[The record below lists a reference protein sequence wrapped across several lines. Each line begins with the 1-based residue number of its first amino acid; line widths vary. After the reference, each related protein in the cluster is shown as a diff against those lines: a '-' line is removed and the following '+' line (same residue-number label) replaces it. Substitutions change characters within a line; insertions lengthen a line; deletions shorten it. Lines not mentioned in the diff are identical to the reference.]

1 MNRWFKQKLGR
12 DIMVVLYSFLAL
24 ALVVSIFAYSYVENR
39 LDQNEARLRDLD
51 NRIERLNSLWDE
63 WQTSQ
68 YDTRGYLLFGDES
81 MIEAARA
88 KENEFQQEI
97 NWFKSVVQ
105 TRQGEIFADELQE
118 FHEFYFSVIVP
129 VTYEYGQ
136 AQRAGDIQD
145 TYIDP
150 LVVAE
155 LPTAQRL
162 IDQGVVQFSPE
173 RGIDIL
179 GPIEQ
184 IDTALTDYEGLM
196 NSEKEKVYADWKS
209 NNNILQFLWL
219 ASIASFAMLILLF
232 VQPFLRRQSS
242 LISRLSLASDRL
254 LKGEIVDLSDQM
266 GRQDEIG
273 TMSRSFHKMAETL
286 RDNERHLIEKNHE
299 LQAQQEELIAQQE
312 ELQAQQQELEEILE
326 QTQQNEQHL
335 AYRNELTETLA
346 ARDSLTAY
354 PEIIEKLVAITDSE
368 VGALVFVEET
378 GSYSVTSHGLNE
390 RLTRQLLESE
400 NSVLTRAMTLRTTVH
415 SSKQVA
421 SDHPL
426 PYPYYMYETA
436 VPVHDPTDDS
446 IIAFIYLVRYKDRFT
461 QTQMGDIMSFSR
473 QLSLSLLRMRLFEEM
488 KREKGKTERILD
500 SIREAVIYIEN
511 TTDDVFVNRPLYE
524 MFPELTEIATN
535 DLSELTWDEWREALL
550 TTVDQTEDFV
560 TYTNRLFTEEFPH
573 DSVSFSIRKGE
584 MNLQMY
590 AERIVVGGLA
600 KGTLLVFRDITSETE
615 AERLKSEFI
624 STISH
629 ELRTPLSS
637 IYGFTELMVKK
648 QLPNEKQAKYL
659 QTIHAETERL
669 THLVNDFLDV
679 QRMESGSQMYDREQ
693 VDIEPIVRDML
704 TFYEASSLKHE
715 FELIANDLRPYE
727 LYADCQKFKQL
738 MSNLLSNAVK
748 YSPHGGK
755 ISVELAHHD
764 QLVSIKVKD
773 EGIGIPS
780 DALDRLFDKFY
791 RVDNSD
797 SREIGGTGLG
807 LPICQEIVR
816 GHAGQI
822 HVESIQHKGSTF
834 TVEIPSYE
842 FAIQEAEATQ
852 LSS

>member
-1 MNRWFKQKLGR
+1 MNKWFKQKLGR
-12 DIMVVLYSFLAL
+12 DIMVVLYSFLAI
-24 ALVVSIFAYSYVENR
+24 ALIGSVLMYAYVDERVEA
-39 LDQNEARLRDLD
+39 NERRLRDVD
-51 NRIERLNSLWDE
+51 ERISRLNVLWDE
-63 WQTSQ
+63 WQAAQ
-68 YDTRGYLLFGDES
+68 YDSRGYLLFGDE
-81 MIEAARA
+81 EALDRARS
-88 KENEFQQEI
+88 KENEFQREI

-105 TRQGEIFADELQE
+105 TRQGELFAADLQE
-118 FHEFYFSVIVP
+118 FHEFYFNVIIP

-136 AQRAGDIQD
+136 SKFSGDI
-145 TYIDP
+145 TETVIDP
-150 LVVAE
+150 ETILE

-162 IDQGVVQFSPE
+162 IEQGVVPYNPE
-173 RGIDIL
+173 RGIDTL
-179 GPIEQ
+179 GPIQQ
-184 IDTALTDYEGLM
+184 IEASLTDYKALM
-196 NSEKEKVYADWKS
+196 DSEKEKVYEAWKL
-209 NNNILQFLWL
+209 NNNILQSLWV
-219 ASIASFAMLILLF
+219 ASIVSFAILILVF
-232 VQPFLRRQSS
+232 IQPFLRRQSR
-242 LISRLSLASDRL
+242 LISRLSIASDRL

-273 TMSRSFHKMAETL
+273 TMSRSFSKMAETL
-286 RDNERHLIEKNHE
+286 RENERHLIEKNHE

-354 PEIIEKLVAITDSE
+354 PEIIEKLVSITDSE
-368 VGALVFVEET
+368 VGALVFLDET
-378 GSYSVTSHGLNE
+378 GAFSVTTHGLNE
-390 RLTRQLLESE
+390 VLTRQLLESE
-400 NSVLTRAMTLRTTVH
+400 NSVLTRAMTLKTTVH

-461 QTQMGDIMSFSR
+461 QTQMGDITSFAR

-488 KREKGKTERILD
+488 TREKGKTERILD
-500 SIREAVIYIEN
+500 SIREAVIYVEHA
-511 TTDDVFVNRPLYE
+511 TDDVFVNRPLYE
-524 MFPELTEIATN
+524 MFPELDKHSSARLAE
-535 DLSELTWDEWREALL
+535 LSWDEWRETIA
-550 TTVDQTEDFV
+550 TTVDQEEDFMK
-560 TYTNRLFTEEFPH
+560 YTNQLFTDDFPH

-590 AERIVVGGLA
+590 AERIVVGGLS

-679 QRMESGSQMYDREQ
+679 QRMEAGSQMYDREQ
-693 VDIEPIVRDML
+693 LDIEPVVRDML
-704 TFYEASSLKHE
+704 TFYEASSLKHQ
-715 FELIANDLRPYE
+715 FELITNDERPYE
-727 LYADCQKFKQL
+727 LFADCQKFKQL

-748 YSPHGGK
+748 YSPRGGK

-764 QLVSIKVKD
+764 ETISIKVKD

-780 DALDRLFDKFY
+780 EALDRLFDKFY

-822 HVESIQHKGSTF
+822 HVESVQHKGSTF
-834 TVEIPSYE
+834 TVVIPSFE
-842 FAIQEAEATQ
+842 HAIQEEATTA
-852 LSS
+852 

>member
-12 DIMVVLYSFLAL
+12 DLMVVLYSFLAL
-24 ALVVSIFAYSYVENR
+24 ALVGSIFMYMYMEERVAESERR
-39 LDQNEARLRDLD
+39 LQDVDQ
-51 NRIERLNSLWDE
+51 RIERLNTLWDD
-63 WQTSQ
+63 WQGVQ
-68 YDTRGYLLFGDES
+68 YEARGYLVFGDT
-81 MIEAARA
+81 EALERA
-88 KENEFQQEI
+88 KEKENEFQQEI

-105 TRQGEIFADELQE
+105 TKQGEIFAEDLQE
-118 FHEFYFSVIVP
+118 FHDFYFGVILP
-129 VTYEYGQ
+129 VTTEYGQ
-136 AQRAGDIQD
+136 LRAEGEI
-145 TYIDP
+145 TETTIDP
-150 LVVAE
+150 ETVLA

-162 IDQGVVQFSPE
+162 IEQGVVPYSPE
-173 RGIDIL
+173 RGIDTL
-179 GPIEQ
+179 GPIQQ
-184 IDTALTDYEGLM
+184 IETSLSDYKSLM
-196 NSEKEKVYADWKS
+196 NSEKQKVYDAWKL
-209 NNNILQFLWL
+209 NNDILQFLWI
-219 ASIASFAMLILLF
+219 ASILSFAALILLF
-232 VQPFLRRQSS
+232 IQPFLRRQTR
-242 LISRLSLASDRL
+242 LISRLSIASDRL

-266 GRQDEIG
+266 EREDEIG
-273 TMSRSFHKMAETL
+273 TMSRSFNKMAETL

-368 VGALVFVEET
+368 VGALVFVDAT
-378 GSYSVTSHGLNE
+378 GSFSITSHGLNE
-390 RLTRQLLESE
+390 TLTRQLLDSE

-461 QTQMGDIMSFSR
+461 QTQMGDIMSFAR

-488 KREKGKTERILD
+488 TREKGKTERILD
-500 SIREAVIYIEN
+500 SIREAVIYVEHS
-511 TTDDVFVNRPLYE
+511 TDDVFVNRPLYE
-524 MFPELTEIATN
+524 MFPELDDITS
-535 DLSELTWDEWREALL
+535 SELAELSWNEWRETIS
-550 TTVDQTEDFV
+550 TTVDQEDDFLK
-560 TYTNRLFTEEFPH
+560 YTDRLFTDDFPH

-590 AERIVVGGLA
+590 AERIVVGGLS

-679 QRMESGSQMYDREQ
+679 QRMEAGSQMYDREQ
-693 VDIEPIVRDML
+693 LDVEPVIRDMM
-704 TFYEASSLKHE
+704 TFYEASSLKHQ
-715 FELIANDLRPYE
+715 FELVTADDRPYE
-727 LYADCQKFKQL
+727 LFADCQKFKQL

-748 YSPHGGK
+748 YSPRGGK
-755 ISVELAHHD
+755 ITVELAHHD
-764 QLVSIKVKD
+764 QSISIKVKD
-773 EGIGIPS
+773 QGIGIPS

-822 HVESIQHKGSTF
+822 HVESVQHQGSTF
-834 TVEIPSYE
+834 TVVIPSYE
-842 FAIQEAEATQ
+842 YAVREQETTTA
-852 LSS
+852 

>member
-12 DIMVVLYSFLAL
+12 DLMVVLYSFLAI
-24 ALVVSIFAYSYVENR
+24 ALVGSIFMYMFMEERVVENEQR
-39 LDQNEARLRDLD
+39 LQDVDE
-51 NRIERLNSLWDE
+51 RIERLNTLWDE
-63 WQTSQ
+63 WQSAQ
-68 YDTRGYLLFGDES
+68 YDARGYLLFGDE
-81 MIEAARA
+81 EALTRA
-88 KENEFQQEI
+88 QEKENEFQQEI

-105 TRQGEIFADELQE
+105 TKQGEIFAEDLQS
-118 FHEFYFSVIVP
+118 FHDFYFGVILP
-129 VTYEYGQ
+129 VTREYGQ
-136 AQRAGDIQD
+136 LRADGEITED
-145 TYIDP
+145 TIDP
-150 LVVAE
+150 ETVLT
-155 LPTAQRL
+155 LPTAARL
-162 IDQGVVQFSPE
+162 IEQGLVPYSPAT
-173 RGIDIL
+173 GIDTL
-179 GPIEQ
+179 GPIRQ
-184 IDTALTDYEGLM
+184 IETALADYKELM
-196 NSEKEKVYADWKS
+196 DSEKQKVYDAWKL
-209 NNNILQFLWL
+209 NNDILQFIWI
-219 ASIASFAMLILLF
+219 ASILSFATLILLF
-232 VQPFLRRQSS
+232 IQPFLRRQTR
-242 LISRLSLASDRL
+242 LISRLSIASDRL

-266 GRQDEIG
+266 EREDEIG
-273 TMSRSFHKMAETL
+273 TMSRSFNKMAETL

-368 VGALVFVEET
+368 VGALVFVDAT
-378 GSYSVTSHGLNE
+378 GSFSVTSHGLNE
-390 RLTRQLLESE
+390 TLTRQLLDSE

-461 QTQMGDIMSFSR
+461 QTQMGDIMSFAR

-488 KREKGKTERILD
+488 TREKGKTERILD
-500 SIREAVIYIEN
+500 SIREAVIYVEHS
-511 TTDDVFVNRPLYE
+511 TDDVFVNRPLYE
-524 MFPELTEIATN
+524 MFPELDAITSRELAE
-535 DLSELTWDEWREALL
+535 LSWNEWRETIS
-550 TTVDQTEDFV
+550 TTVDQEDDFLK
-560 TYTNRLFTEEFPH
+560 YTDRLFTDDFPH

-590 AERIVVGGLA
+590 AERIVVGGVS

-679 QRMESGSQMYDREQ
+679 QRMEAGSQMYDREQ
-693 VDIEPIVRDML
+693 LDIEPVIRDMM
-704 TFYEASSLKHE
+704 TFYEASSLKHQ
-715 FELIANDLRPYE
+715 FELITVDDRPYE
-727 LYADCQKFKQL
+727 LFADCQKFKQL
-738 MSNLLSNAVK
+738 MSNLISNAVK
-748 YSPHGGK
+748 YSPKGGK
-755 ISVELAHHD
+755 ITVELAHHD
-764 QLVSIKVKD
+764 HSVSIKVKD
-773 EGIGIPS
+773 QGIGIPS

-816 GHAGQI
+816 GHAGEI
-822 HVESIQHKGSTF
+822 HVESVQHEGSTF
-834 TVEIPSYE
+834 VVVIPSFEYAVRE
-842 FAIQEAEATQ
+842 HESTTA
-852 LSS
+852 

>member
-12 DIMVVLYSFLAL
+12 DIMVVLYTFLAV
-24 ALVVSIFAYSYVENR
+24 ALIGSGIAYWYVENR
-39 LDQNEARLRDLD
+39 LEANEARLREVDE
-51 NRIERLNSLWDE
+51 RISRLNTLWDE
-63 WQTSQ
+63 WQGAQ
-68 YDTRGYLLFGDES
+68 YDSRGYLLFGDT
-81 MIEAARA
+81 AALDRA
-88 KENEFQQEI
+88 LSKENEFQQEI

-105 TRQGEIFADELQE
+105 TRQGEIFADDLQN
-118 FHEFYFSVIVP
+118 FHDFYFDVILP
-129 VTYEYGQ
+129 VTLEYGES
-136 AQRAGDIQD
+136 RSEGEVIE
-145 TYIDP
+145 TFIDP
-150 LVVAE
+150 ETVAS

-162 IDQGVVQFSPE
+162 IEQGVVQFSPE
-173 RGIDIL
+173 RGIDTL
-179 GPIEQ
+179 GPIQQ
-184 IDTALTDYEGLM
+184 IETSLTDYRGLM
-196 NSEKEKVYADWKS
+196 GSEKEKVYTEWRQ
-209 NNNILQFLWL
+209 NNNILQFLWI
-219 ASIASFAMLILLF
+219 ASIVSFAILILLF
-232 VQPFLRRQSS
+232 VQPFLRRQSR
-242 LISRLSLASDRL
+242 LISRLSVASDRL

-266 GRQDEIG
+266 VREDEIG
-273 TMSRSFHKMAETL
+273 TMSRSFNKMAETL

-368 VGALVFVEET
+368 VGALVFVDEA

-390 RLTRQLLESE
+390 TLTRQLLESE

-436 VPVHDPTDDS
+436 VPVHDPTDDT

-461 QTQMGDIMSFSR
+461 QTQMGDIMSFAR

-488 KREKGKTERILD
+488 TREKGKTERILD
-500 SIREAVIYIEN
+500 SIREAVIYVEHA
-511 TTDDVFVNRPLYE
+511 TDDVFVNRPLYE
-524 MFPELTEIATN
+524 MFPELDEITSNELAE
-535 DLSELTWDEWREALL
+535 LSWNEWRETIS
-550 TTVDQTEDFV
+550 TTVDQEDDFLKYTE
-560 TYTNRLFTEEFPH
+560 RLFTDDFPH

-590 AERIVVGGLA
+590 AERIIVGGIS

-659 QTIHAETERL
+659 ETIHAETERL

-679 QRMESGSQMYDREQ
+679 QRMEAGSQMYDREQ
-693 VDIEPIVRDML
+693 LDVEPVIRDMM
-704 TFYEASSLKHE
+704 TFYEASSLKHQ
-715 FELIANDLRPYE
+715 FELITSDDRPYE

-755 ISVELAHHD
+755 ITVELAHHD
-764 QLVSIKVKD
+764 QSVSIKVKD

-780 DALDRLFDKFY
+780 EALDRLFDKFY

-822 HVESIQHKGSTF
+822 HVESVQHQGSTF
-834 TVEIPSYE
+834 TVVIPSYE
-842 FAIQEAEATQ
+842 HAVREETPTTV
-852 LSS
+852 

>member
-1 MNRWFKQKLGR
+1 MKRWFKQKLGR
-12 DIMVVLYSFLAL
+12 DIMVVLYSFLVI
-24 ALVVSIFAYSYVENR
+24 ALVGSALTYVYIENR
-39 LDQNEARLRDLD
+39 LEANEARLRQVDERV
-51 NRIERLNSLWDE
+51 NRLTTLWDE
-63 WQTSQ
+63 WQADQ
-68 YDTRGYLLFGDES
+68 YDTRGYLLFGDTASLERS
-81 MIEAARA
+81 RANEA
-88 KENEFQQEI
+88 KFQQEI
-97 NWFKSVVQ
+97 NWFKTQVQ
-105 TRQGEIFADELQE
+105 TRQGELFAEDLQQ
-118 FHEFYFSVIVP
+118 FHNFYYDVIIP
-129 VTYEYGQ
+129 VTYEYAQ
-136 AQRAGDIQD
+136 AQQD
-145 TYIDP
+145 GEVTETFIDAQTI
-150 LVVAE
+150 AE

-162 IDQGVVQFSPE
+162 IDQGLVQFNPQ

-179 GPIEQ
+179 GPIDEVES
-184 IDTALTDYEGLM
+184 ALGEYRELM
-196 NSEKEKVYADWKS
+196 ASEKEAVYVEWRQ
-209 NNNILQFLWL
+209 NNNMLQFLWIM
-219 ASIASFAMLILLF
+219 SIASFAVLILLF
-232 VQPFLRRQSS
+232 VQPFLRRQTR
-242 LISRLSLASDRL
+242 LISRLSIASNRL

-266 GRQDEIG
+266 KREDEIG

-346 ARDSLTAY
+346 SRDSLTAY
-354 PEIIEKLVAITDSE
+354 PEIIEKLVTITDSE
-368 VGALVFVEET
+368 VGALVFVDESGT
-378 GSYSVTSHGLNE
+378 YRVTSHGLNDT
-390 RLTRQLLESE
+390 LSRQLLDSE
-400 NSVLTRAMTLRTTVH
+400 NSVLTRAMTLKTTVH

-426 PYPYYMYETA
+426 PYPYYMFETA
-436 VPVHDPTDDS
+436 VPVHDPADDS

-461 QTQMGDIMSFSR
+461 QTQMGDIMSFAR

-500 SIREAVIYIEN
+500 SIREAVVYIDHSTN
-511 TTDDVFVNRPLYE
+511 DVFVNRPLYE
-524 MFPELTEIATN
+524 MFPELSDVSSQ
-535 DLSELTWDEWREALL
+535 DLEEETWEEWRNRLVE
-550 TTVDQTEDFV
+550 TVDQAEDF
-560 TYTNRLFTEEFPH
+560 TKYTNRLFTEDFPH

-590 AERIVVGGLA
+590 AERIIVGGLS

-659 QTIHAETERL
+659 ETIHSETERL

-693 VDIEPIVRDML
+693 LDIEPVVRDML

-715 FELIANDLRPYE
+715 FELIADDARPYE
-727 LYADCQKFKQL
+727 LFVDCQKFKQL

-748 YSPHGGK
+748 YSPRGGK
-755 ISVELAHHD
+755 ITVELAHHE
-764 QLVSIKVKD
+764 QIVSIKVKD

-816 GHAGQI
+816 GHNGQI
-822 HVESIQHKGSTF
+822 HVESIQHEGSTF
-834 TVEIPSYE
+834 IVEIPSYE
-842 FAIQEAEATQ
+842 YAVQEAETTPV
-852 LSS
+852 

>member
-12 DIMVVLYSFLAL
+12 DLMVVLYSFLAV
-24 ALVVSIFAYSYVENR
+24 ALVGSIFMYLHMQERVAANEQR
-39 LDQNEARLRDLD
+39 LQDVDQ
-51 NRIERLNSLWDE
+51 RIDRLNTLWDE
-63 WQTSQ
+63 WQGAQ
-68 YDTRGYLLFGDES
+68 YDARGYLLFGDTES
-81 MIEAARA
+81 LERARA

-105 TRQGEIFADELQE
+105 TKQGEIFSEDLQK
-118 FHEFYFSVIVP
+118 FHDFYFGVILP
-129 VTYEYGQ
+129 VTTEYGQ
-136 AQRAGDIQD
+136 LRAEGEI
-145 TYIDP
+145 TETTIDP
-150 LVVAE
+150 ETILT
-155 LPTAQRL
+155 LPTAERL
-162 IDQGVVQFSPE
+162 IEQGVVPYSPE
-173 RGIDIL
+173 RGIDTL
-179 GPIEQ
+179 GPIRQ
-184 IDTALTDYEGLM
+184 IETALSDYKNLM
-196 NSEKEKVYADWKS
+196 NSEKQKVYDTWKL
-209 NNNILQFLWL
+209 NNNILQFLWI
-219 ASIASFAMLILLF
+219 ASILSFAALILLF
-232 VQPFLRRQSS
+232 IQPFLRRQTN
-242 LISRLSLASDRL
+242 LISRLSIASDRL

-266 GRQDEIG
+266 IREDEIG

-368 VGALVFVEET
+368 VGALVFVDAT
-378 GSYSVTSHGLNE
+378 GSFSITSHGLNE
-390 RLTRQLLESE
+390 TLTRQLLDSE

-461 QTQMGDIMSFSR
+461 QTQMGDIMSFAR

-488 KREKGKTERILD
+488 TREKGKTERILD
-500 SIREAVIYIEN
+500 SIREAVIYVEHS
-511 TTDDVFVNRPLYE
+511 TDDVFVNRPLYE
-524 MFPELTEIATN
+524 MFPELDEITSRELAE
-535 DLSELTWDEWREALL
+535 LSWNEWRETIS
-550 TTVDQTEDFV
+550 TTVDQEDDFLK
-560 TYTNRLFTEEFPH
+560 YTDRLFTDDFPH

-590 AERIVVGGLA
+590 AERIVVGGLS

-679 QRMESGSQMYDREQ
+679 QRMEAGSQMYDREQ
-693 VDIEPIVRDML
+693 LDIEPVIRDMM
-704 TFYEASSLKHE
+704 TFYEASSLKHT
-715 FELIANDLRPYE
+715 FELVTADDRPYE
-727 LYADCQKFKQL
+727 LFADCQKFKQL

-748 YSPHGGK
+748 YSPRGGK
-755 ISVELAHHD
+755 ITVELAHHD
-764 QLVSIKVKD
+764 QSVSIKVKD
-773 EGIGIPS
+773 QGIGIPS

-822 HVESIQHKGSTF
+822 HVESVQHQGSTF
-834 TVEIPSYE
+834 TVVIPSFEYAVRE
-842 FAIQEAEATQ
+842 QESTTA
-852 LSS
+852 

>member
-12 DIMVVLYSFLAL
+12 DLMVVLYSFLAL
-24 ALVVSIFAYSYVENR
+24 ALVGSMIMYTYMQERVAENEQR
-39 LDQNEARLRDLD
+39 LEDVDE
-51 NRIERLNSLWDE
+51 RIERLNTLWDE
-63 WQTSQ
+63 WQGAQ
-68 YDTRGYLLFGDES
+68 YDARGYLLFGDPELLDL
-81 MIEAARA
+81 ART

-105 TRQGEIFADELQE
+105 TKQGEIFAEDLQQ
-118 FHEFYFSVIVP
+118 FHDFYFGVILP
-129 VTYEYGQ
+129 VTTEYGQ
-136 AQRAGDIQD
+136 LRAEGEI
-145 TYIDP
+145 TETTINP
-150 LVVAE
+150 ETILTLSTAE
-155 LPTAQRL
+155 RL
-162 IDQGVVQFSPE
+162 IAQGAVPYDSE
-173 RGIDIL
+173 RGIDTL
-179 GPIEQ
+179 GPIQQ
-184 IDTALTDYEGLM
+184 IETALADYKTLM
-196 NSEKEKVYADWKS
+196 DSEKQKVYDSWKL
-209 NNNILQFLWL
+209 NNDILQFLWI
-219 ASIASFAMLILLF
+219 ASILSFAALILL
-232 VQPFLRRQSS
+232 VIQPFLRRQTQ
-242 LISRLSLASDRL
+242 LISRLSVASDRL
-254 LKGEIVDLSDQM
+254 LKGEIVDMSDQM
-266 GRQDEIG
+266 DREDEIG
-273 TMSRSFHKMAETL
+273 TMSRSFNKMAETL

-368 VGALVFVEET
+368 VGALVFVDAT
-378 GSYSVTSHGLNE
+378 GSFSITSHGLNE
-390 RLTRQLLESE
+390 TLTRQLLDSE

-461 QTQMGDIMSFSR
+461 QTQMGDIMSFAR

-488 KREKGKTERILD
+488 TREKGKTERILD
-500 SIREAVIYIEN
+500 SIREAVIYVEHS
-511 TTDDVFVNRPLYE
+511 TDDVFVNRPLYE
-524 MFPELTEIATN
+524 MFPELDEITSRELAE
-535 DLSELTWDEWREALL
+535 LSWNEWRETIS
-550 TTVDQTEDFV
+550 TTVDQEDDFMK
-560 TYTNRLFTEEFPH
+560 YTDRLFTDDFPH

-590 AERIVVGGLA
+590 AERIVVGGLS

-679 QRMESGSQMYDREQ
+679 QRMEAGSQMYDREQ
-693 VDIEPIVRDML
+693 LDIEPIVRDMM
-704 TFYEASSLKHE
+704 TFYEASSLKHQ
-715 FELIANDLRPYE
+715 FEVIATDDRPYE
-727 LYADCQKFKQL
+727 LFADCQKFKQL

-748 YSPHGGK
+748 YSPRGGK
-755 ISVELAHHD
+755 ITVELGHHD
-764 QLVSIKVKD
+764 QSVSIKVKD
-773 EGIGIPS
+773 QGIGIPS

-822 HVESIQHKGSTF
+822 HVESVQHQGSTF
-834 TVEIPSYE
+834 TVVIPSYE
-842 FAIQEAEATQ
+842 YAVREQETTTA
-852 LSS
+852 

>member
-12 DIMVVLYSFLAL
+12 DLMVVLYSFLAL
-24 ALVVSIFAYSYVENR
+24 ALVGSMIMYTYMQERVVENEQR
-39 LDQNEARLRDLD
+39 LEDVDE
-51 NRIERLNSLWDE
+51 RIERLNTLWDE
-63 WQTSQ
+63 WQGAQ
-68 YDTRGYLLFGDES
+68 YDARGYLLFGDPELLDL
-81 MIEAARA
+81 ARTR
-88 KENEFQQEI
+88 ENEFQQEI

-105 TRQGEIFADELQE
+105 TKQGEIFAEDLQQ
-118 FHEFYFSVIVP
+118 FHDFYFGVILP
-129 VTYEYGQ
+129 VTTEYGQ
-136 AQRAGDIQD
+136 LRAEGEI
-145 TYIDP
+145 TETTINP
-150 LVVAE
+150 ETILTLSTAE
-155 LPTAQRL
+155 RL
-162 IDQGVVQFSPE
+162 IAQGAVPYDSE
-173 RGIDIL
+173 RGIDTL
-179 GPIEQ
+179 GPIQQ
-184 IDTALTDYEGLM
+184 IETALADYKTLM
-196 NSEKEKVYADWKS
+196 TSEKQKVYDSWKL
-209 NNNILQFLWL
+209 NNDILQFLWI
-219 ASIASFAMLILLF
+219 ASILSFAALILL
-232 VQPFLRRQSS
+232 VIQPFLRRQTQ
-242 LISRLSLASDRL
+242 LISRLSVASDRL

-266 GRQDEIG
+266 DREDEIG
-273 TMSRSFHKMAETL
+273 IMSRSFNKMAETL

-368 VGALVFVEET
+368 VGALVFVDAT
-378 GSYSVTSHGLNE
+378 GSFSITSHGLNE
-390 RLTRQLLESE
+390 TLTRQLLESE

-461 QTQMGDIMSFSR
+461 QTQMGDIMSFAR

-488 KREKGKTERILD
+488 TREKGKTERILD
-500 SIREAVIYIEN
+500 SIREAVIYVEHS
-511 TTDDVFVNRPLYE
+511 TDDVFVNRPLYE
-524 MFPELTEIATN
+524 MFPELDEITSRELAE
-535 DLSELTWDEWREALL
+535 LSWNEWRETIS
-550 TTVDQTEDFV
+550 TTVDQEDDFMK
-560 TYTNRLFTEEFPH
+560 YTDRLFTDDFPH

-590 AERIVVGGLA
+590 AERIVVGGLS

-679 QRMESGSQMYDREQ
+679 QRMEAGSQMYDREQ
-693 VDIEPIVRDML
+693 LDIEPIVRDMM
-704 TFYEASSLKHE
+704 TFYEASSLKHQ
-715 FELIANDLRPYE
+715 FEVIATDDRPYE
-727 LYADCQKFKQL
+727 LFADCQKFKQL

-748 YSPHGGK
+748 YSPRGGK
-755 ISVELAHHD
+755 ITVELGHHD
-764 QLVSIKVKD
+764 QSVSIKVKD
-773 EGIGIPS
+773 QGIGIPS

-822 HVESIQHKGSTF
+822 HVESVQHQGSTF
-834 TVEIPSYE
+834 TVVIPSYE
-842 FAIQEAEATQ
+842 YAVREQETTTA
-852 LSS
+852 

>member
-1 MNRWFKQKLGR
+1 
-12 DIMVVLYSFLAL
+12 MVVLYSFLAV
-24 ALVVSIFAYSYVENR
+24 ALVGSIFMYLHMQERVAANEQR
-39 LDQNEARLRDLD
+39 LQDVDQ
-51 NRIERLNSLWDE
+51 RIDRLNTLWDE
-63 WQTSQ
+63 WQGAQ
-68 YDTRGYLLFGDES
+68 YDARGYLLFGDTES
-81 MIEAARA
+81 LERARA

-105 TRQGEIFADELQE
+105 TKQGEIFSEDLQK
-118 FHEFYFSVIVP
+118 FHDFYFGVILP
-129 VTYEYGQ
+129 VTTEYGQ
-136 AQRAGDIQD
+136 LRAEGEI
-145 TYIDP
+145 TETTIDP
-150 LVVAE
+150 ETILT
-155 LPTAQRL
+155 LPTAERL
-162 IDQGVVQFSPE
+162 IEQGVVPYSSE
-173 RGIDIL
+173 RGIDTL
-179 GPIEQ
+179 GPIRQ
-184 IDTALTDYEGLM
+184 IETALSDYKNLM
-196 NSEKEKVYADWKS
+196 NSEKQKVYDTWKL
-209 NNNILQFLWL
+209 NNNILQFLWI
-219 ASIASFAMLILLF
+219 ASILSFAALILLF
-232 VQPFLRRQSS
+232 IQPFLRRQTN
-242 LISRLSLASDRL
+242 LISRLSIASDRL

-266 GRQDEIG
+266 GREDEIG

-368 VGALVFVEET
+368 VGALVFVDAT
-378 GSYSVTSHGLNE
+378 GSFSITSHGLNE
-390 RLTRQLLESE
+390 TLTRQLLDSE

-461 QTQMGDIMSFSR
+461 QTQMGDIMSFAR

-488 KREKGKTERILD
+488 TREKGKTERILD
-500 SIREAVIYIEN
+500 SIREAVIYVEHS
-511 TTDDVFVNRPLYE
+511 TDDVFVNRPLYE
-524 MFPELTEIATN
+524 MFPELDEITSRELAE
-535 DLSELTWDEWREALL
+535 LSWNEWRETIS
-550 TTVDQTEDFV
+550 TTVDQEDDFLK
-560 TYTNRLFTEEFPH
+560 YTDRLFTDDFPH

-590 AERIVVGGLA
+590 AERIVVGGLS

-679 QRMESGSQMYDREQ
+679 QRMEAGSQMYDREQ
-693 VDIEPIVRDML
+693 LDIEPVIRDMM
-704 TFYEASSLKHE
+704 TFYEASSLKHT
-715 FELIANDLRPYE
+715 FELITADDRPYE
-727 LYADCQKFKQL
+727 LFADCQKFKQL

-748 YSPHGGK
+748 YSPRGGK
-755 ISVELAHHD
+755 ITVELAHHD
-764 QLVSIKVKD
+764 QSVSIKVKD
-773 EGIGIPS
+773 QGIGIPS

-822 HVESIQHKGSTF
+822 HVESVQHQGSTF
-834 TVEIPSYE
+834 TVVIPSFEYAVRE
-842 FAIQEAEATQ
+842 QESTTA
-852 LSS
+852 

>member
-12 DIMVVLYSFLAL
+12 DIMVVLYSFLVV
-24 ALVVSIFAYSYVENR
+24 ALVGSGIAYWYVEDR
-39 LDQNEARLRDLD
+39 LAANEARLREVDE
-51 NRIERLNSLWDE
+51 RISRLNTLWDE
-63 WQTSQ
+63 WQAAQ
-68 YDTRGYLLFGDES
+68 YDSRGYLLFGDT
-81 MIEAARA
+81 AALERA
-88 KENEFQQEI
+88 RSKENEFQQEI

-105 TRQGEIFADELQE
+105 TRQGEIFADDLQN
-118 FHEFYFSVIVP
+118 FHDFYFDVILP
-129 VTYEYGQ
+129 VTLEYGQ
-136 AQRAGDIQD
+136 SRSEGDVSE
-145 TYIDP
+145 TFIDP
-150 LVVAE
+150 DTVAS

-162 IDQGVVQFSPE
+162 IEQGAIQFSPE
-173 RGIDIL
+173 RGIDTL
-179 GPIEQ
+179 GPIQQ
-184 IDTALTDYEGLM
+184 IETSLTDYKTLM
-196 NSEKEKVYADWKS
+196 NSEKEIVYAEWRQ
-209 NNNILQFLWL
+209 NNNILQFLWI
-219 ASIASFAMLILLF
+219 ASIVSFAVLILLF
-232 VQPFLRRQSS
+232 VQPFLRRQSR
-242 LISRLSLASDRL
+242 LISRLAVASDRL

-266 GRQDEIG
+266 DREDEIG
-273 TMSRSFHKMAETL
+273 TMSRSFNKMAETL

-368 VGALVFVEET
+368 VGALVFVDAT
-378 GSYSVTSHGLNE
+378 GSFSVTSHGLNE
-390 RLTRQLLESE
+390 TLTRQLLDSE

-461 QTQMGDIMSFSR
+461 QTQMGDIMSFAR

-488 KREKGKTERILD
+488 TREKGKTERILD
-500 SIREAVIYIEN
+500 SIREAVIYVEHS
-511 TTDDVFVNRPLYE
+511 TDDVFVNRPLYE
-524 MFPELTEIATN
+524 MFPELDDITSRELAE
-535 DLSELTWDEWREALL
+535 LSWNEWRETIA
-550 TTVDQTEDFV
+550 TTVDQEDDFM
-560 TYTNRLFTEEFPH
+560 TYTDRLFTDDFPH

-590 AERIVVGGLA
+590 AERIVVGGLS

-679 QRMESGSQMYDREQ
+679 QRMEAGSQMYDREQ
-693 VDIEPIVRDML
+693 LDIEPVIRDMM
-704 TFYEASSLKHE
+704 TFYEASSLKHQ
-715 FELIANDLRPYE
+715 FELVTADDRPYE
-727 LYADCQKFKQL
+727 LFADCQKFKQL

-755 ISVELAHHD
+755 ITIELAHHD
-764 QLVSIKVKD
+764 QSVSIKVKD

-780 DALDRLFDKFY
+780 EALDRLFDKFY

-822 HVESIQHKGSTF
+822 HVESVQHKGSTF
-834 TVEIPSYE
+834 TVVIPSYE
-842 FAIQEAEATQ
+842 HAVREEAQTTA
-852 LSS
+852 

>member
-1 MNRWFKQKLGR
+1 MNKWFKQKLGR
-12 DIMVVLYSFLAL
+12 DITTVLYSFLAL
-24 ALVVSIFAYSYVENR
+24 ALVGSMIMYVQMETR
-39 LDQNEARLRDLD
+39 VRENEARLQQVDE
-51 NRIERLNSLWDE
+51 RINRLNTFWDE
-63 WQTSQ
+63 WQSAQ
-68 YDTRGYLLFGDES
+68 YDSRGYLLFGDV
-81 MIEAARA
+81 EALERA
-88 KENEFQQEI
+88 QSKENEFQQEI
-97 NWFKSVVQ
+97 NWFKAAVESK
-105 TRQGEIFADELQE
+105 QGEIFAADLQA
-118 FHEFYFSVIVP
+118 FHDFYFNVIMP
-129 VTYEYGQ
+129 VTAEYGQ
-136 AQRAGDIQD
+136 LRASGEI
-145 TYIDP
+145 TESTIDP
-150 LVVAE
+150 ETILT
-155 LPTAQRL
+155 LPTAERL
-162 IDQGVVQFSPE
+162 IEQGVVPYDPE
-173 RGIDIL
+173 RGIDTL
-179 GPIEQ
+179 APIQQ
-184 IDTALTDYEGLM
+184 IESSLMDYKALM
-196 NSEKEKVYADWKS
+196 NSEKNRVYADWKV
-209 NNNILQFLWL
+209 NNDVLQFLWI
-219 ASIASFAMLILLF
+219 ASIFSFAALILLF
-232 VQPFLRRQSS
+232 VQPFLRRQTR
-242 LISRLSLASDRL
+242 LISRLSVASDRL

-266 GRQDEIG
+266 EREDEIG
-273 TMSRSFHKMAETL
+273 TMSRSFNKMAETL
-286 RDNERHLIEKNHE
+286 RENERHLIEKNHE

-368 VGALVFVEET
+368 VGALVFLDAT
-378 GSYSVTSHGLNE
+378 GSFSITSHGLNE
-390 RLTRQLLESE
+390 TLSRKLLDSE

-461 QTQMGDIMSFSR
+461 QTQMGDIMSFAR

-488 KREKGKTERILD
+488 TREKGKTERILD
-500 SIREAVIYIEN
+500 SIREAVIYVEHS
-511 TTDDVFVNRPLYE
+511 TDDVFVNRPLYE
-524 MFPELTEIATN
+524 MFPELDAITSSQLAE
-535 DLSELTWDEWREALL
+535 LSWNEWRETIA
-550 TTVDQTEDFV
+550 TTVDQDDDFM
-560 TYTNRLFTEEFPH
+560 TYTDRLFTDDFPH

-590 AERIVVGGLA
+590 AERIVVGGLS

-693 VDIEPIVRDML
+693 LDIEPVIHDMM
-704 TFYEASSLKHE
+704 TFYEASSLKHQ
-715 FELIANDLRPYE
+715 FELVTVDDRPYE
-727 LYADCQKFKQL
+727 LFADCQKFKQL

-748 YSPHGGK
+748 YSPRGGK
-755 ISVELAHHD
+755 ITVELAHHD
-764 QLVSIKVKD
+764 QSISIKVKD
-773 EGIGIPS
+773 QGIGIPS

-822 HVESIQHKGSTF
+822 HVESVQHKGSTF
-834 TVEIPSYE
+834 TVVIPSFE
-842 FAIQEAEATQ
+842 HAIREEEQTTA
-852 LSS
+852 

>member
-12 DIMVVLYSFLAL
+12 ELMVVLYSFLTL
-24 ALVVSIFAYSYVENR
+24 ALIGSIVMYTYMHERVAA
-39 LDQNEARLRDLD
+39 NEQWLQDVD
-51 NRIERLNSLWDE
+51 ERIDRLNVLWND
-63 WQTSQ
+63 WQGAQ
-68 YDTRGYLLFGDES
+68 YDSRGYLLFGDPELLEQAS
-81 MIEAARA
+81 A

-105 TRQGEIFADELQE
+105 TKQGEIFAEDLQK
-118 FHEFYFSVIVP
+118 FHDFYFGVILP
-129 VTYEYGQ
+129 VTTEYGQ
-136 AQRAGDIQD
+136 LRIDGEI
-145 TYIDP
+145 TETTIDP
-150 LVVAE
+150 ETILT
-155 LPTAQRL
+155 LPTARRL
-162 IDQGVVQFSPE
+162 IEQGVVSYSPE
-173 RGIDIL
+173 RGIDTI
-179 GPIEQ
+179 GPIQQ
-184 IDTALTDYEGLM
+184 IEMSLSDYKDLM
-196 NSEKEKVYADWKS
+196 NREKQKVYDAWKL
-209 NNNILQFLWL
+209 NNDILQSLWI
-219 ASIASFAMLILLF
+219 ASILSFAALILLF
-232 VQPFLRRQSS
+232 IQPFLRRQTR

-266 GRQDEIG
+266 EREDEIG

-368 VGALVFVEET
+368 VGALVFVDAT
-378 GSYSVTSHGLNE
+378 GSFSITSHGLNE
-390 RLTRQLLESE
+390 TLTRQLLDSE

-436 VPVHDPTDDS
+436 VPVHDPTDDA

-461 QTQMGDIMSFSR
+461 QTQMGDIMSFAR

-488 KREKGKTERILD
+488 TREKGKTERILD
-500 SIREAVIYIEN
+500 SIREAVIYVEHS
-511 TTDDVFVNRPLYE
+511 TDDVFVNRPLYE
-524 MFPELTEIATN
+524 MFPELDAITSNELAE
-535 DLSELTWDEWREALL
+535 LSWNEWRETISA
-550 TTVDQTEDFV
+550 TVDQEDDFMK
-560 TYTNRLFTEEFPH
+560 YTDRLFTDDFPH

-590 AERIVVGGLA
+590 AERIVVGGLS

-679 QRMESGSQMYDREQ
+679 QRMEAGSQMYDREQ
-693 VDIEPIVRDML
+693 LDVEPVIRDMM
-704 TFYEASSLKHE
+704 TFYEASSLKHQ
-715 FELIANDLRPYE
+715 FELVTVDDRPYE
-727 LYADCQKFKQL
+727 LFADCQKFKQL

-755 ISVELAHHD
+755 ITVELAHHD
-764 QLVSIKVKD
+764 QSISIKVKD
-773 EGIGIPS
+773 QGIGIPS

-822 HVESIQHKGSTF
+822 HVESVQHQGSTF
-834 TVEIPSYE
+834 TVVIPSYE
-842 FAIQEAEATQ
+842 YAVREQETTTA
-852 LSS
+852 

>member
-1 MNRWFKQKLGR
+1 MKKWFNQKLGR
-12 DIMVVLYSFLAL
+12 DIMVVLYSFLIF
-24 ALVVSIFAYSYVENR
+24 ALVGSMITYVYIEDRLEANEEKLRQVDERVNR
-39 LDQNEARLRDLD
+39 LTTM
-51 NRIERLNSLWDE
+51 WDD
-63 WQTSQ
+63 WQADQ
-68 YDTRGYLLFGDES
+68 YDTRGYLLFGDV
-81 MIEAARA
+81 EALNRA
-88 KENEFQQEI
+88 SKNELKFQQEI
-97 NWFKSVVQ
+97 DWFKSVVQ
-105 TRQGEIFADELQE
+105 SRRGELFAEDLQQ
-118 FHEFYFSVIVP
+118 FHDFYYDAIIP
-129 VTYEYGQ
+129 ITYEYTQ
-136 AQRAGDIQD
+136 AKADGDV
-145 TYIDP
+145 TETFVTP
-150 LVVAE
+150 ETVAE
-155 LPTAQRL
+155 LPTAKRL
-162 IDQGVVQFSPE
+162 IEQGVVPFSPE

-179 GPIEQ
+179 GPIDQVESVLESYR
-184 IDTALTDYEGLM
+184 DLM
-196 NSEKEKVYADWKS
+196 AQEKETVYEEWHQ
-209 NNNILQFLWL
+209 NNNMLQFLWI
-219 ASIASFAMLILLF
+219 ASIASFAALILLF
-232 VQPFLRRQSS
+232 VQPFLRRQSR
-242 LISRLSLASDRL
+242 LISRLSTASNRL
-254 LKGEIVDLSDQM
+254 VKGEIVDLSDQM
-266 GRQDEIG
+266 EREDEIG

-346 ARDSLTAY
+346 SRDSLTAY
-354 PEIIEKLVAITDSE
+354 PEIIEKLVTITDSE
-368 VGALVFVEET
+368 VGALVFVDET
-378 GSYSVTSHGLNE
+378 GSYSITSHGLNE
-390 RLTRQLLESE
+390 KLSRQLLDSE

-426 PYPYYMYETA
+426 PYPYYMFETA

-461 QTQMGDIMSFSR
+461 QTQMGDVMSFAR

-500 SIREAVIYIEN
+500 SIREAVVYIEHA
-511 TTDDVFVNRPLYE
+511 TDNVFVNRPLYE
-524 MFPELTEIATN
+524 MFPELGGIT
-535 DLSELTWDEWREALL
+535 SEELAEQSWEQWRENLV
-550 TTVDQTEDFV
+550 TTVDQGEDF
-560 TYTNRLFTEEFPH
+560 TKYTNRLFTDDFPH

-590 AERIVVGGLA
+590 AERIVVGGLS

-648 QLPNEKQAKYL
+648 QLPNDKQAKYL

-679 QRMESGSQMYDREQ
+679 QRMESGSQMYDREHL
-693 VDIEPIVRDML
+693 DIEPVVRDML

-715 FELIANDLRPYE
+715 FALIAEDHRPYE
-727 LYADCQKFKQL
+727 LFVDCQKFKQL

-748 YSPHGGK
+748 YSPQGGK
-755 ISVELAHHD
+755 ISVELTHQEHI
-764 QLVSIKVKD
+764 VSIKVRD

-816 GHAGQI
+816 GHNGQI
-822 HVESIQHKGSTF
+822 HVESIQHEGSTF
-834 TVEIPSYE
+834 IVEIPSYE
-842 FAIQEAEATQ
+842 YAVQEAEATIV
-852 LSS
+852 

>member
-12 DIMVVLYSFLAL
+12 DLMVVLYSFLAV
-24 ALVVSIFAYSYVENR
+24 ALVGSIFMYLHMQERVAANEQR
-39 LDQNEARLRDLD
+39 LQDVDQ
-51 NRIERLNSLWDE
+51 RIDRLNTLWDE
-63 WQTSQ
+63 WQGAQ
-68 YDTRGYLLFGDES
+68 YDARGYLLFGDTES
-81 MIEAARA
+81 LERARA

-105 TRQGEIFADELQE
+105 TKQGEIFSEDLQK
-118 FHEFYFSVIVP
+118 FHDFYFGVILP
-129 VTYEYGQ
+129 VTTEYGQ
-136 AQRAGDIQD
+136 LRAEGEI
-145 TYIDP
+145 TETTIDP
-150 LVVAE
+150 ETILT
-155 LPTAQRL
+155 LPTAERL
-162 IDQGVVQFSPE
+162 IEQGVVPYSSE
-173 RGIDIL
+173 RGIDTL
-179 GPIEQ
+179 GPIRQ
-184 IDTALTDYEGLM
+184 IETALSDYKNLM
-196 NSEKEKVYADWKS
+196 NSEKQKVYDTWKL
-209 NNNILQFLWL
+209 NNNILQFLWI
-219 ASIASFAMLILLF
+219 ASILSFAALILLF
-232 VQPFLRRQSS
+232 IQPFLRRQTN
-242 LISRLSLASDRL
+242 LISRLSIASDRL

-266 GRQDEIG
+266 GREDEIG

-368 VGALVFVEET
+368 VGALVFVDAT
-378 GSYSVTSHGLNE
+378 GSFSITSHGLNE
-390 RLTRQLLESE
+390 TLTRQLLDSE

-461 QTQMGDIMSFSR
+461 QTQMGDIMSFAR

-488 KREKGKTERILD
+488 TREKGKTERILD
-500 SIREAVIYIEN
+500 SIREAVIYVEHS
-511 TTDDVFVNRPLYE
+511 TDDVFVNRPLYE
-524 MFPELTEIATN
+524 MFPELDEITSRELAE
-535 DLSELTWDEWREALL
+535 LSWNEWRETIS
-550 TTVDQTEDFV
+550 TTVDQEDDFLK
-560 TYTNRLFTEEFPH
+560 YTDRLFTDDFPH

-590 AERIVVGGLA
+590 AERIVVGGLS

-679 QRMESGSQMYDREQ
+679 QRMEAGSQMYDREQ
-693 VDIEPIVRDML
+693 LDIEPVIRDMM
-704 TFYEASSLKHE
+704 TFYEASSLKHT
-715 FELIANDLRPYE
+715 FELITADDRPYE
-727 LYADCQKFKQL
+727 LFADCQKFKQL

-748 YSPHGGK
+748 YSPRGGK
-755 ISVELAHHD
+755 ITVELAHHD
-764 QLVSIKVKD
+764 QSVSIKVKD
-773 EGIGIPS
+773 QGIGIPS

-822 HVESIQHKGSTF
+822 HVESVQHQGSTF
-834 TVEIPSYE
+834 TVVIPSFEYAVRE
-842 FAIQEAEATQ
+842 QESTTA
-852 LSS
+852 

>member
-12 DIMVVLYSFLAL
+12 DLMVVLYSFLAL
-24 ALVVSIFAYSYVENR
+24 ALVGSIFMYTYMEERVAENEQR
-39 LDQNEARLRDLD
+39 LEDVDE
-51 NRIERLNSLWDE
+51 RIDRLNTLWDE
-63 WQTSQ
+63 WQGAQ
-68 YDTRGYLLFGDES
+68 YDSRGYLLFGDADSLE
-81 MIEAARA
+81 RA
-88 KENEFQQEI
+88 QVKENEFQQEI

-105 TRQGEIFADELQE
+105 TKQGEIFAEDLQE
-118 FHEFYFSVIVP
+118 FHDFYFGVILP
-129 VTYEYGQ
+129 VTTEYGQ
-136 AQRAGDIQD
+136 LRADGEI
-145 TYIDP
+145 TETTIDP
-150 LVVAE
+150 ETVLA

-162 IDQGVVQFSPE
+162 IEQGVVPYNPE
-173 RGIDIL
+173 RGIDTL
-179 GPIEQ
+179 GPIQQ
-184 IDTALTDYEGLM
+184 IETALNDYKSLM
-196 NSEKEKVYADWKS
+196 DEEKQKVYDAWKL
-209 NNNILQFLWL
+209 NNNILQFLWI
-219 ASIASFAMLILLF
+219 ASILSFAALILLF
-232 VQPFLRRQSS
+232 IQPFLRRQTR
-242 LISRLSLASDRL
+242 LISRLSIASDRL

-266 GRQDEIG
+266 EREDEIG
-273 TMSRSFHKMAETL
+273 IMSRSFNKMAETL

-368 VGALVFVEET
+368 VGALVFVDAT
-378 GSYSVTSHGLNE
+378 GSFSITSHGLNE
-390 RLTRQLLESE
+390 TLTRQLLDSE

-461 QTQMGDIMSFSR
+461 QTQMGDIMSFAR

-488 KREKGKTERILD
+488 TREKGKTERILD
-500 SIREAVIYIEN
+500 SIREAVIYVEHS
-511 TTDDVFVNRPLYE
+511 TDDVFVNRPLYE
-524 MFPELTEIATN
+524 MFPELDDITSRELAE
-535 DLSELTWDEWREALL
+535 LSWNEWRETIS
-550 TTVDQTEDFV
+550 TTVDQEDDFMK
-560 TYTNRLFTEEFPH
+560 YTDRLFTDDFPH

-590 AERIVVGGLA
+590 AERIVVGGLS

-679 QRMESGSQMYDREQ
+679 QRMEAGSQMYDREQ
-693 VDIEPIVRDML
+693 LDIEPVIRDMM
-704 TFYEASSLKHE
+704 TFYEASSLKHK
-715 FELIANDLRPYE
+715 FELITADDRPYE
-727 LYADCQKFKQL
+727 LFADCQKFKQL

-755 ISVELAHHD
+755 ITVELAHHD
-764 QLVSIKVKD
+764 QSVSIKVKD
-773 EGIGIPS
+773 QGIGIPS

-822 HVESIQHKGSTF
+822 HVESVQHQGSTF
-834 TVEIPSYE
+834 TVVIPSFEYAVRE
-842 FAIQEAEATQ
+842 QESTTA
-852 LSS
+852 

>member
-12 DIMVVLYSFLAL
+12 DLMVVLYSFLAL
-24 ALVVSIFAYSYVENR
+24 ALVGSMIMYTYMQERVVENEQR
-39 LDQNEARLRDLD
+39 LEDVDE
-51 NRIERLNSLWDE
+51 RIQRLNTLWDE
-63 WQTSQ
+63 WQGAQ
-68 YDTRGYLLFGDES
+68 YDARGYLLFGDSELLDL
-81 MIEAARA
+81 ARA

-105 TRQGEIFADELQE
+105 TKQGEIFAEDLQQ
-118 FHEFYFSVIVP
+118 FHDFYFGVILP
-129 VTYEYGQ
+129 VTTEYGQ
-136 AQRAGDIQD
+136 LRAEGEI
-145 TYIDP
+145 TETTINP
-150 LVVAE
+150 ETILTLSTAE
-155 LPTAQRL
+155 RL
-162 IDQGVVQFSPE
+162 IAQGAVPYDSE
-173 RGIDIL
+173 RGIDTL
-179 GPIEQ
+179 GPIQQ
-184 IDTALTDYEGLM
+184 IETALADYKTLM
-196 NSEKEKVYADWKS
+196 DSEKQKVYDSWKL
-209 NNNILQFLWL
+209 NNDILQFLWI
-219 ASIASFAMLILLF
+219 ASILSFAALILL
-232 VQPFLRRQSS
+232 VIQPFLRRQTQ
-242 LISRLSLASDRL
+242 LISRLSVASDRL

-266 GRQDEIG
+266 DREDEIG
-273 TMSRSFHKMAETL
+273 TMSRSFNKMAETL

-368 VGALVFVEET
+368 VGALVFVDAT
-378 GSYSVTSHGLNE
+378 GSFSITSHGLNE
-390 RLTRQLLESE
+390 TLTRQLLDSE

-461 QTQMGDIMSFSR
+461 QTQMGDIMSFAR

-488 KREKGKTERILD
+488 TREKGKTERILD
-500 SIREAVIYIEN
+500 SIREAVIYVEHS
-511 TTDDVFVNRPLYE
+511 TDDVFVNRPLYE
-524 MFPELTEIATN
+524 MFPELDEITSRELAE
-535 DLSELTWDEWREALL
+535 LSWNEWRETIS
-550 TTVDQTEDFV
+550 TTVDQEDDFMK
-560 TYTNRLFTEEFPH
+560 YTDRLFTDDFPH

-590 AERIVVGGLA
+590 AERIVVGGLS

-679 QRMESGSQMYDREQ
+679 QRMEAGSQMYDREQ
-693 VDIEPIVRDML
+693 LDIEPIVRDMM
-704 TFYEASSLKHE
+704 TFYEASSLKHQ
-715 FELIANDLRPYE
+715 FEVIATDDRPYE
-727 LYADCQKFKQL
+727 LFADCQKFKQL

-748 YSPHGGK
+748 YSPRGGK
-755 ISVELAHHD
+755 ITVELGHHD
-764 QLVSIKVKD
+764 QSVSIKVKD
-773 EGIGIPS
+773 QGIGIPS

-822 HVESIQHKGSTF
+822 HVESVQHQGSTF
-834 TVEIPSYE
+834 TVVIPSYE
-842 FAIQEAEATQ
+842 YAVREQETTTA
-852 LSS
+852 

>member
-1 MNRWFKQKLGR
+1 M
-12 DIMVVLYSFLAL
+12 MVVLYSFLAL
-24 ALVVSIFAYSYVENR
+24 ALIGSMFMFVQMENR
-39 LDQNEARLRDLD
+39 VAKSEARLQEVDE
-51 NRIERLNSLWDE
+51 RINRLNVLWDD
-63 WQTSQ
+63 WQGAQ
-68 YDTRGYLLFGDES
+68 YDSRGYLLFGDPSALER
-81 MIEAARA
+81 ARS

-105 TRQGEIFADELQE
+105 TKQGEIFAEDLQQ
-118 FHEFYFSVIVP
+118 FHDFYFGVIIP
-129 VTYEYGQ
+129 VTVEYGQ
-136 AQRAGDIQD
+136 LRADGEI
-145 TYIDP
+145 TESTIDP
-150 LVVAE
+150 ETILT
-155 LPTAQRL
+155 LPTASRL
-162 IDQGVVQFSPE
+162 IEQGVVPYSPE
-173 RGIDIL
+173 RGIDTV

-184 IDTALTDYEGLM
+184 IETSLDDYKALMD
-196 NSEKEKVYADWKS
+196 SEKEKVYADWKL
-209 NNNILQFLWL
+209 NNDILQFLWI
-219 ASIASFAMLILLF
+219 ASIVSFAVLILLF
-232 VQPFLRRQSS
+232 VQPFLRRQSR
-242 LISRLSLASDRL
+242 LISRLSVASDRL
-254 LKGEIVDLSDQM
+254 LKGEIVDMSDQM
-266 GRQDEIG
+266 DREDEIG
-273 TMSRSFHKMAETL
+273 TMSRSFNKMAETL

-368 VGALVFVEET
+368 VGALVFVDAT
-378 GSYSVTSHGLNE
+378 GSFSITSHGLNE
-390 RLTRQLLESE
+390 TLTRQLLDSE

-461 QTQMGDIMSFSR
+461 QTQMGDIMSFAR

-488 KREKGKTERILD
+488 TREKGKTERILD
-500 SIREAVIYIEN
+500 SIREAVIYVEHS
-511 TTDDVFVNRPLYE
+511 TDDVFVNRPLYE
-524 MFPELTEIATN
+524 MFPELDEITSRELAE
-535 DLSELTWDEWREALL
+535 LSWNEWRETIS
-550 TTVDQTEDFV
+550 TTVDQEDDFMK
-560 TYTNRLFTEEFPH
+560 YTDRLFTDDFPH

-590 AERIVVGGLA
+590 AERIVVGGLS

-679 QRMESGSQMYDREQ
+679 QRMEAGSQMYDREQ
-693 VDIEPIVRDML
+693 LDIEPIVRDMM
-704 TFYEASSLKHE
+704 TFYEASSLKHQ
-715 FELIANDLRPYE
+715 FEVIATDDRPYE
-727 LYADCQKFKQL
+727 LFADCQKFKQL

-748 YSPHGGK
+748 YSPRGGK
-755 ISVELAHHD
+755 ITVELGHHD
-764 QLVSIKVKD
+764 QSVSIKVKD
-773 EGIGIPS
+773 QGIGIPS

-822 HVESIQHKGSTF
+822 HVESVQHQGSTF
-834 TVEIPSYE
+834 TVVIPSYE
-842 FAIQEAEATQ
+842 YAVREQETTTA
-852 LSS
+852 

>member
-1 MNRWFKQKLGR
+1 
-12 DIMVVLYSFLAL
+12 MVVLYSFLAL
-24 ALVVSIFAYSYVENR
+24 LLVTSIVMYVEMESR
-39 LDQNEARLRDLD
+39 VKASEARLQEVDE
-51 NRIERLNSLWDE
+51 RIDRLNSLWDD
-63 WQTSQ
+63 WQGAQ
-68 YDTRGYLLFGDES
+68 YDARGYLLFGDPTALER
-81 MIEAARA
+81 ARN

-105 TRQGEIFADELQE
+105 TKQGEIFAEDLQK
-118 FHEFYFSVIVP
+118 FHDFYFGVIIP
-129 VTYEYGQ
+129 VTAEYGQ
-136 AQRAGDIQD
+136 LRTSGEI
-145 TYIDP
+145 TESTIDP
-150 LVVAE
+150 ETILT
-155 LPTAQRL
+155 LPTASRL
-162 IDQGVVQFSPE
+162 IEQGVVPYSSE
-173 RGIDIL
+173 RGIDTI

-184 IDTALTDYEGLM
+184 IETSLDDYKSLM
-196 NSEKEKVYADWKS
+196 DSEKEKVYADWKL
-209 NNNILQFLWL
+209 NNDILQFLWI
-219 ASIASFAMLILLF
+219 ASIFSFAILILLF
-232 VQPFLRRQSS
+232 VQPFLRRQSG
-242 LISRLSLASDRL
+242 LISRLSIASDRL

-266 GRQDEIG
+266 EREDEIG
-273 TMSRSFHKMAETL
+273 TMSRSFNKMAETL

-299 LQAQQEELIAQQE
+299 LQARQEELIAQQE

-368 VGALVFVEET
+368 VGALVFLDTT
-378 GSYSVTSHGLNE
+378 GSFSVTSHGLNE
-390 RLTRQLLESE
+390 TLTRQLIDSE

-461 QTQMGDIMSFSR
+461 QTQMGDIMSFAR

-488 KREKGKTERILD
+488 TREKGKTERILD
-500 SIREAVIYIEN
+500 SIREAVIYVEHS
-511 TTDDVFVNRPLYE
+511 TDDVFVNRPLYE
-524 MFPELTEIATN
+524 MFPELDAITSSQLAE
-535 DLSELTWDEWREALL
+535 LSWDEWRETIA
-550 TTVDQTEDFV
+550 TTVDQDDDFM
-560 TYTNRLFTEEFPH
+560 TYTNQLFTDDFPH

-590 AERIVVGGLA
+590 AERIVVGGLS

-679 QRMESGSQMYDREQ
+679 QRMEAGSQMYDREQ
-693 VDIEPIVRDML
+693 LDIEPVVRDMM
-704 TFYEASSLKHE
+704 TFYEASSLKHQ
-715 FELIANDLRPYE
+715 FELVTVDDRPYE
-727 LYADCQKFKQL
+727 LFADCQKFKQL
-738 MSNLLSNAVK
+738 MSNLISNAVK

-755 ISVELAHHD
+755 ITIELAHHD
-764 QLVSIKVKD
+764 QSVSIKVRD

-780 DALDRLFDKFY
+780 EALDRLFDKFY

-822 HVESIQHKGSTF
+822 HVESVQHKGSTF
-834 TVEIPSYE
+834 TVVIPSFE
-842 FAIQEAEATQ
+842 HAVREEEQTTA
-852 LSS
+852 

>member
-1 MNRWFKQKLGR
+1 MNKWFKQKLGR
-12 DIMVVLYSFLAL
+12 DIMTVLYSFLAL
-24 ALVVSIFAYSYVENR
+24 ALVGSIIMYVQMETR
-39 LDQNEARLRDLD
+39 VKENEARLQQVDE
-51 NRIERLNSLWDE
+51 RINRLNTLWDE
-63 WQTSQ
+63 WQSAQ
-68 YDTRGYLLFGDES
+68 YDSRGYLLFGDV
-81 MIEAARA
+81 EALERARS

-97 NWFKSVVQ
+97 NWFKGAVESKP
-105 TRQGEIFADELQE
+105 GEIFAEDLQE
-118 FHEFYFSVIVP
+118 FHDFYFDVIMP
-129 VTYEYGQ
+129 VTAEYGQ
-136 AQRAGDIQD
+136 LRISGEI
-145 TYIDP
+145 TESTIDP
-150 LVVAE
+150 ETILT
-155 LPTAQRL
+155 LPTAERL
-162 IDQGVVQFSPE
+162 IDQGVVPYNPE
-173 RGIDIL
+173 RGIDTL

-184 IDTALTDYEGLM
+184 IESSLMDYKALM
-196 NSEKEKVYADWKS
+196 NSEKNRVYADWKV
-209 NNNILQFLWL
+209 NNDVLQFLWI
-219 ASIASFAMLILLF
+219 ASIFSFAVLILLF
-232 VQPFLRRQSS
+232 VQPFLRRQSR
-242 LISRLSLASDRL
+242 LISRLSVASDRL

-266 GRQDEIG
+266 EREDEIG
-273 TMSRSFHKMAETL
+273 TMSRSFNKMAETL

-368 VGALVFVEET
+368 VGALVFLDAT
-378 GSYSVTSHGLNE
+378 GSFSITSHGLNE
-390 RLTRQLLESE
+390 TLSRQLLDSE

-461 QTQMGDIMSFSR
+461 QTQMGDIMSFAR

-488 KREKGKTERILD
+488 TREKGKTERILD
-500 SIREAVIYIEN
+500 SIREAVIYVEHS
-511 TTDDVFVNRPLYE
+511 TDDVFVNRPLYE
-524 MFPELTEIATN
+524 MFPELDAITSSQLAE
-535 DLSELTWDEWREALL
+535 LSWNEWRETIA
-550 TTVDQTEDFV
+550 TTVDQDDDFM
-560 TYTNRLFTEEFPH
+560 TYTDRLFTDDFPH

-590 AERIVVGGLA
+590 AERIVVGGLS

-693 VDIEPIVRDML
+693 LDIEPVIHDMM
-704 TFYEASSLKHE
+704 TFYEASSLKHQ
-715 FELIANDLRPYE
+715 FELVTVDDRPYE
-727 LYADCQKFKQL
+727 LFADCQKFKQL

-748 YSPHGGK
+748 YSPRGGK
-755 ISVELAHHD
+755 ITVELAHHD
-764 QLVSIKVKD
+764 QSISIKVKD
-773 EGIGIPS
+773 QGIGIPS

-822 HVESIQHKGSTF
+822 HVESVQHKGSTF
-834 TVEIPSYE
+834 TVVIPSFE
-842 FAIQEAEATQ
+842 HAVREEEQTTA
-852 LSS
+852 